1 MKYGVFDWG
10 KLLKCLLLYTTKENH
25 HLKTYIKFD
34 IKSEIA
40 ALKEE
45 HKTYII

>member
-1 MKYGVFDWG
+1 MAYLTGENYSNAFY
-10 KLLKCLLLYTTKENH
+10 YTLTKENH